1 MSKRRKLG
9 EKLAGKL
16 EEGIPSPKQVE
27 TMFNDVELK
36 EEKKISRKIERKK
49 FGTQL
54 RPELIKQLKEVA
66 VKRDTTI
73 TVLLEKIIDEYFNNQ
88 NL

>member
-9 EKLAGKL
+9 EKLAEKL
-16 EEGIPSPKQVE
+16 NEGIPSPKEVE
-27 TMFNDVELK
+27 AMFNAVELK
-36 EEKKISRKIERKK
+36 EEKKKSRNIERKK

-54 RPELIKQLKEVA
+54 RPELIKQLKEAA
-66 VKRDTTI
+66 VKSDTTI
-73 TVLLEKIIDEYFNNQ
+73 TVLLEKIIEEYFNNK